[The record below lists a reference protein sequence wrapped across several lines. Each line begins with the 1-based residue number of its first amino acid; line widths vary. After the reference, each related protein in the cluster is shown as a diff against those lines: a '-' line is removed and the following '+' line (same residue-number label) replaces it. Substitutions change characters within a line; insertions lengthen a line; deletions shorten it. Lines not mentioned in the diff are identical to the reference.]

1 MAETLL
7 DIIQQSINGL
17 MYGAF
22 YALIGIGFTLFFGV
36 MKKFNLA
43 YGPTIMAGI
52 YLGLIPL
59 YRWKAPM
66 WVVFVTCVA
75 GAGVLGFIVELACF
89 RYLRKGHELAPLMT
103 TVGMLILIQETV
115 VIVTHAAPYEYPNIF
130 GDESLEVGP
139 FLIRPD
145 YLAILIS
152 GLVFVVLLYLLVQ
165 RTAFG
170 RAMRAIAE
178 NPAVAQLLGVSV
190 SRMNRLTFAL
200 TSALGGATGY
210 LVAMTFGAL
219 QPGIASWMTIKGL
232 VVIVIGGLGSIP
244 GAIFAG
250 LLLGVV
256 EFQALWFLG
265 VGYRDI
271 LAYLLLFAFL
281 VLRPSG
287 LMGRPAT

>member
-1 MAETLL
+1 MIRRPPRSTLFPYTTL
-7 DIIQQSINGL
+7 FRSGL

-22 YALIGIGFTLFFGV
+22 YVLIGIGFTLFFGV

-75 GAGVLGFIVELACF
+75 GAVVVGFIVELACF

-152 GLVFVVLLYLLVQ
+152 GRSEERRVGKEC
-165 RTAFG
+165 R
-170 RAMRAIAE
+170 
-178 NPAVAQLLGVSV
+178 
-190 SRMNRLTFAL
+190 SRW
-200 TSALGGATGY
+200 SPY
-210 LVAMTFGAL
+210 H
-219 QPGIASWMTIKGL
+219 
-232 VVIVIGGLGSIP
+232 
-244 GAIFAG
+244 
-250 LLLGVV
+250 
-256 EFQALWFLG
+256 
-265 VGYRDI
+265 
-271 LAYLLLFAFL
+271 
-281 VLRPSG
+281 
-287 LMGRPAT
+287 

>member
-1 MAETLL
+1 
-7 DIIQQSINGL
+7 
-17 MYGAF
+17 
-22 YALIGIGFTLFFGV
+22 
-36 MKKFNLA
+36 
-43 YGPTIMAGI
+43 
-52 YLGLIPL
+52 
-59 YRWKAPM
+59 
-66 WVVFVTCVA
+66 
-75 GAGVLGFIVELACF
+75 
-89 RYLRKGHELAPLMT
+89 
-103 TVGMLILIQETV
+103 
-115 VIVTHAAPYEYPNIF
+115 
-130 GDESLEVGP
+130 
-139 FLIRPD
+139 
-145 YLAILIS
+145 
-152 GLVFVVLLYLLVQ
+152 
-165 RTAFG
+165 
-170 RAMRAIAE
+170 MRAIAE

>member
-1 MAETLL
+1 
-7 DIIQQSINGL
+7 
-17 MYGAF
+17 
-22 YALIGIGFTLFFGV
+22 
-36 MKKFNLA
+36 
-43 YGPTIMAGI
+43 MAGI

-75 GAGVLGFIVELACF
+75 GAVVVGFIVELACF

-145 YLAILIS
+145 YRAILIS

-170 RAMRAIAE
+170 RAWRAIAE
-178 NPAVAQLLGVSV
+178 DPAVAQLLRVIV
-190 SRMNRLTFAL
+190 SRWKRLCGASPL
-200 TSALGGATGY
+200 ARGGRTGRV
-210 LVAMTFGAL
+210 VA
-219 QPGIASWMTIKGL
+219 
-232 VVIVIGGLGSIP
+232 
-244 GAIFAG
+244 
-250 LLLGVV
+250 
-256 EFQALWFLG
+256 
-265 VGYRDI
+265 
-271 LAYLLLFAFL
+271 
-281 VLRPSG
+281 
-287 LMGRPAT
+287 

>member
-75 GAGVLGFIVELACF
+75 GAIVVGFIVELACF

-130 GDESLEVGP
+130 GDYTLVVGH
-139 FLIRPD
+139 FLTRLGALPV
-145 YLAILIS
+145 LSTGSAA
-152 GLVFVVLLYLLVQ
+152 VFV
-165 RTAFG
+165 
-170 RAMRAIAE
+170 
-178 NPAVAQLLGVSV
+178 P
-190 SRMNRLTFAL
+190 
-200 TSALGGATGY
+200 
-210 LVAMTFGAL
+210 
-219 QPGIASWMTIKGL
+219 
-232 VVIVIGGLGSIP
+232 
-244 GAIFAG
+244 
-250 LLLGVV
+250 
-256 EFQALWFLG
+256 
-265 VGYRDI
+265 YR
-271 LAYLLLFAFL
+271 
-281 VLRPSG
+281 R
-287 LMGRPAT
+287 